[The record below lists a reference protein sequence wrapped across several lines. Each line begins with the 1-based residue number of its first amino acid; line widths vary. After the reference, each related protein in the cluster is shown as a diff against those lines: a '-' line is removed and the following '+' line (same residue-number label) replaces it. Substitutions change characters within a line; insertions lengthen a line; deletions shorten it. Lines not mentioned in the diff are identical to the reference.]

1 MSDLLSFDEKRH
13 IRPYKVFNHLP
24 YIGRIAIKKL
34 SRRSQYAHNPRF
46 LTTDREQHSQI
57 GGGYD
62 LARLGDIEALF
73 SGLGNYD
80 KIDLP
85 PNEEALQFTLD
96 YFLKRFKKCGMLD
109 ITSAHNEMNKGAS
122 TGPGGKRQGIT
133 TRTDPRMMKYLE
145 DYVNLAAIGDVTC
158 VINGSQKDEL
168 RAFEMNEVGEWVLK
182 DPRFF
187 TSYPPEHNFLSCI
200 CLGNF
205 VKQFYENSFMKN
217 GYVSAIGDSPQQGSM
232 KYYFEEL
239 RKRPFAYCTDTSKQD
254 SSVPAWFIQ
263 AVFDE
268 IMKKYD
274 LDEEDRNMF
283 NNVVSNS
290 IYKTINVNGMLYLV
304 PRGLGSGDYLT
315 TIMNVFWRFYMV
327 VENYKRP
334 MSSFLADNTVI
345 INGDDLIMSSEYED
359 LDLSSKYAKIKW
371 AGKPVSW
378 EEMDFCSTKF
388 LPDIHYDSLKMRSV
402 LNKRVQK
409 SQALHPKSE
418 MQRLGGLLKI
428 HVDES
433 FYNDV
438 LSRMKNLRD
447 EFDLHNDFYT
457 EYFSYDEIWS
467 WYNISIK

>member
-1 MSDLLSFDEKRH
+1 MKKLF
-13 IRPYKVFNHLP
+13 PYKVFKQLP
-24 YIGRIAIKKL
+24 YIGSVAIKKL
-34 SRRSQYAHNPRF
+34 PKKSQYAHHPNF
-46 LTTDREQHSQI
+46 LSTVKINHSQI
-57 GGGYD
+57 GEGYD
-62 LARLGDIEALF
+62 LARLGDMEALF
-73 SGLGNYD
+73 SGLSNYD
-80 KIDLP
+80 KIDQP
-85 PNEEALQFTLD
+85 ADEESLQFTLN
-96 YFLKRFKKCGMLD
+96 YFLGKFKKCGLLD
-109 ITSAHNEMNKGAS
+109 ITTAHNEMNKLASSGSGA
-122 TGPGGKRQGIT
+122 KRQGIYS
-133 TRTDPRMMKYLE
+133 RSDPRMMKYLE
-145 DYVNLAAIGDVTC
+145 DYVNLAAIGDVKC

-168 RAFEMNEVGEWVLK
+168 RAFEANEEGKWALK

-205 VKQFYENSFMKN
+205 VKQFYENSFFKN
-217 GYVSAIGDSPQQGSM
+217 GYVSAIGDSPQKGCM
-232 KYYFEEL
+232 KYYFDQM

-263 AVFDE
+263 AVFDR
-268 IMKKYD
+268 IISLYD

-283 NNVVSNS
+283 DNVVSNS
-290 IYKTINVNGMLYLV
+290 IYKVINANGQLYLV

-327 VENYKRP
+327 VENYERP
-334 MSSFLADNTVI
+334 LSSFLADNTVI
-345 INGDDLIMSSEYED
+345 INGDDLIMSSEHED

-402 LNKRVQK
+402 LDKRVQK